1 MNVLLTGGGTGGHV
15 YPALALAEALRGE
28 DPDCRLLF
36 AGSSA
41 GMEAHLVPAEGLAFV
56 GLAVRPPRGRAAG
69 RILLALASLG
79 AACGQALAL
88 VLRFRPTV
96 IVATGGIAAAPAVV
110 VGAALRV
117 PIIVIEGNMLPGR
130 VNRFLAR
137 YSRIIAVASDE
148 AAQHM
153 PARQVVVTGLPVR
166 RGVYTASRDEG
177 LRLFGLEPTRRT
189 VLVLGGS
196 QGAAKLN
203 EAAEDAIGR
212 LSRRADLQVIHQ
224 VGRGWAGE
232 TGTGEARTVGSV
244 RYIRL
249 PYLPQIGPAYA
260 CADLVVSRC
269 GANALAEIT
278 ACGRP
283 AILVPYPYA
292 AEDHQT
298 HNAAPLVSAGAAVL
312 VADAALSGEALA
324 THIAAAL
331 DTPGRLEKMAVRAR
345 ALGRPEAAS
354 RIASLVAAASRRS
367 AAPQEVHG

>member
-15 YPALALAEALRGE
+15 YPALALAEALRTNN
-28 DPDCRLLF
+28 PDCRLLF

-56 GLAVRPPRGRAAG
+56 GLAVRPPRSRAAG
-69 RILLALASLG
+69 RILLSLASLV
-79 AACGQALAL
+79 AAGGQALAL
-88 VLRFRPTV
+88 VLRFRPAV
-96 IVATGGIAAAPAVV
+96 VVATGGIAAAPVVV

-153 PARQVVVTGLPVR
+153 PGRQVVVTGLPVR
-166 RGVYTASRDEG
+166 RAVYTASRDEG
-177 LRLFGLEPTRRT
+177 LRLFGLESTRRT
-189 VLVLGGS
+189 VLILGGS

-203 EAAEDAIGR
+203 QAAEDAIGR

-232 TGTGEARTVGSV
+232 AGTGEARTIGRV
-244 RYIRL
+244 RYVRL

-298 HNAAPLVSAGAAVL
+298 QNAAPLVSAGAAVL
-312 VADAALSGEALA
+312 VSDAALNGEALA
-324 THIAAAL
+324 IHIAAAL
-331 DTPGRLEKMAVRAR
+331 DTPGVLEKMAVRAR

-354 RIASLVAAASRRS
+354 RVASLVAEASRRS
-367 AAPQEVHG
+367 GAPQEVHG